1 MKHFWRWLRLFL
13 LLILLSSMG
22 AIGFYGYQ
30 WYEQLQIKDKIIERL
45 SAESRIAE
53 VLVTES
59 KLNEETGTIATT
71 IKFLEYDSLGNP
83 MEPKYFTFSGNIL
96 QFQSLVVRFKDDL
109 IQKGSE
115 LQGKSAY
122 LFLKIFMLNGSKTEE
137 HSLTETYQIPDG
149 YKLPNIQSD
158 YEKNLWENFW
168 SVALDPK
175 KRDAHGIKN
184 AQIGAPGA
192 AFYPGIVYTLQ
203 IEHDGGIRID
213 SQPIPRILE
222 GE

>member
-1 MKHFWRWLRLFL
+1 MRFLRLAF
-13 LLILLSSMG
+13 LLILLVLLG
-22 AIGFYGYQ
+22 AVSYFGYN
-30 WYEQLQIKDKIIERL
+30 WYSELQIKDQIIERL

-59 KLNEETGTIATT
+59 RLNETTGTVMTT
-71 IKFLEYDSLGNP
+71 IKFLEYDSLGTA
-83 MEPKYFTFSGNIL
+83 MEPQYFTFSGNII

-109 IQKGSE
+109 IQKGSK

-122 LFLKIFMLNGSKTEE
+122 LFLKIFMLNGRETEE
-137 HSLTETYQIPDG
+137 YSLTETNQIPDG

-168 SVALDPK
+168 SVALDPS
-175 KRDAHGIKN
+175 KRDGYGIKN
-184 AQIGAPGA
+184 AQIEAPGS
-192 AFYPGIVYTLQ
+192 AFYPGIIYTLK

-213 SQPIPRILE
+213 SQPIPQILK